1 MISGVSTSGAMS
13 SLRFETTPR
22 PTVSASELA
31 QARQRAD
38 AAEAQAR
45 KLRSEAVQAQRD
57 ADSQRSKVS
66 SLEDQVSKDLQT
78 RITSNAHRGVNGYAN
93 SVGTGSVLNVT
104 A

>member
-31 QARQRAD
+31 QARQSAD
-38 AAEAQAR
+38 AAEARAR
-45 KLRSEAVQAQRD
+45 KLRDEAVQAQRD
-57 ADSQRSKVS
+57 ADSQRSKVA
-66 SLEDQVSKDLQT
+66 SLEDQGSKDLLT
-78 RITSNAHRGVNGYAN
+78 RVTSAAPRGVNGYTN
-93 SVGTGSVLNVT
+93 NVGTGRVLNVT